1 MRCEGVTYKSRNS
14 TRGAQ
19 ALLTAVLMPPLSAA
33 PLPPPFIAD
42 VGIHTYMI
50 GSVLL
55 ASKEGREK
63 HMSMKCKTM
72 HARKKV
78 LIL

>member
-33 PLPPPFIAD
+33 PLPPPIIAD
-42 VGIHTYMI
+42 VGIHMI